1 MPGFFHFERAE
12 ALFRSARR
20 FPSLIAAT
28 TPLNYLEEVARI
40 ATAAGRG
47 ERTTPRFVYRSD
59 AGRPD
64 VVALLERFADDLD
77 RRDDDPLLALPA
89 ARAREIALELRAADA
104 VGTAGLAILGKA
116 RFHDPSILA
125 DQLADAWIQENARAF
140 EIASSDRE
148 VISSDADDPRSLVCR
163 MRREVARVVPSFRV
177 EVTPR
182 LLSLAATGE
191 GVILVV
197 FGRPV
202 SVVDVERTVFHEV
215 FGHARPQTRALG
227 APHPMFRVG
236 TAKGSDDQEGYA
248 LVLEAAEGHLV
259 GARRA
264 ELGYRHVAARCVF
277 DGAALADTVDALL
290 ARGAPPASAARIA
303 CRAHR
308 GGKDGL
314 GGIAREAVYLPAF
327 LRARAVLGTPVFR
340 ALGHGRVSVAA
351 ATELAPLLGAPSRES
366 AYPSTIAE

>member
-20 FPSLIAAT
+20 FPSLIAAS
-28 TPLNYLEEVARI
+28 TPLNYRDEVERI
-40 ATAAGRG
+40 AAAAERG
-47 ERTTPRFVYRSD
+47 ERTTPRFAYRADDGRED
-59 AGRPD
+59 A
-64 VVALLERFADDLD
+64 VALLERFAEDLE
-77 RRDDDPLLALPA
+77 RREDDPLLALPA

-104 VGTAGLAILGKA
+104 VGTTGLAVLGKA
-116 RFHDPSILA
+116 RFFDASPEA
-125 DQLADAWIQENARAF
+125 DRLADAWVQADAGAF
-140 EIASSDRE
+140 EIASRE
-148 VISSDADDPRSLVCR
+148 RSVLSSDAEDPRSLVNR
-163 MRREVARVVPSFRV
+163 MRREVTRVVPSFRV

-191 GVILVV
+191 GVILVAE
-197 FGRPV
+197 GRRV
-202 SVVDVERTVFHEV
+202 GVADVERTVFHEV
-215 FGHARPQTRALG
+215 FGHARPQTRALA

-248 LVLEAAEGHLV
+248 LVLEDADGHLV

-264 ELGYRHVAARCVF
+264 ELGYRHLAARCVF
-277 DGAALADTVDALL
+277 AGGALADTVDALL

-308 GGKDGL
+308 GGKDGV

-327 LRARAVLGTPVFR
+327 LRARSVLHTPVFR

-351 ATELAPLLGAPSRES
+351 AVHLAPLLGTPSRES
-366 AYPSTIAE
+366 VYPLAPAE